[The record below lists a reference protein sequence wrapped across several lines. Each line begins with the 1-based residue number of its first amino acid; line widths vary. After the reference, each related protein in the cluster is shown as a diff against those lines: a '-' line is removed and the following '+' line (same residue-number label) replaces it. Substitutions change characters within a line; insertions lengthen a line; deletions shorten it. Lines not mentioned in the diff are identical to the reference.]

1 MYTLND
7 IEKKQNIKF
16 PEEYKRLYQ
25 SDFKEFNNRL
35 EFHVNDDVFRIYI
48 FLSVAEINNLL
59 EEFYDFWGY
68 DIVPIAETD
77 YEDYICLYYRENREN
92 PSIIYWNYELA
103 LENSTEGI
111 TFLFSSLNE
120 FIANTIK
127 LQ

>member
-1 MYTLND
+1 MLYLSD

-25 SDFKEFNNRL
+25 SGFKEFSNRL
-35 EFHVNDDVFRIYI
+35 EIHVNNEVFSIHK
-48 FLSVAEINNLL
+48 FLSAAEINDIL

-68 DIVPIAETD
+68 DVVPIAETD
-77 YEDYICLYYRENREN
+77 YEDYICLYYRENAKS

-111 TFLFSSLNE
+111 TFLYSTMHE
-120 FIANTIK
+120 FITNIIQ
-127 LQ
+127 L